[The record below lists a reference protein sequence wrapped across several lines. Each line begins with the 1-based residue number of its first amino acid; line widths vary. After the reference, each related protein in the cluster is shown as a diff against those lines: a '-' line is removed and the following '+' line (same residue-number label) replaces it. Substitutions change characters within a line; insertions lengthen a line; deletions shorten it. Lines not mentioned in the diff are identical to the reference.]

1 MRRRE
6 VIKLLGGT
14 AAAWPLAAHAQRED
28 VFRIACLGPGLDSP
42 YPLTLYR
49 AFVARLTELGFEDG
63 RNLIVDYRGIEDPRG
78 PFVLAAELL
87 RAHPHLVVAFGP
99 EIALQAVL
107 GASAFIPVVFVAV
120 NFDPLARGYVASLA
134 HPDGNITGVV
144 FQQLELAQKQVEL
157 LTEAFPKRTR
167 LSVLYDAQSA
177 DQFTAAERTGQ
188 SLGLQVHQIKLQ
200 NLPYDFDAAFQ
211 QAQARAAQIVLVLS
225 SPNFLSQVARI
236 VQLSLDYRLPTMFI
250 NSNFVQAGGLLS
262 YGADFA
268 AMWLR
273 SADYVGKILKGAKP
287 NDLPVEQAVRFEM
300 VVNLKTARAIGIE
313 LPTSILL
320 RADKVI
326 E

>member
-1 MRRRE
+1 
-6 VIKLLGGT
+6 
-14 AAAWPLAAHAQRED
+14 
-28 VFRIACLGPGLDSP
+28 
-42 YPLTLYR
+42 
-49 AFVARLTELGFEDG
+49 
-63 RNLIVDYRGIEDPRG
+63 
-78 PFVLAAELL
+78 
-87 RAHPHLVVAFGP
+87 
-99 EIALQAVL
+99 LQAVL

-225 SPNFLSQVARI
+225 SPNFLSQI
-236 VQLSLDYRLPTMFI
+236 CTD
-250 NSNFVQAGGLLS
+250 
-262 YGADFA
+262 
-268 AMWLR
+268 R
-273 SADYVGKILKGAKP
+273 S
-287 NDLPVEQAVRFEM
+287 
-300 VVNLKTARAIGIE
+300 T
-313 LPTSILL
+313 
-320 RADKVI
+320 
-326 E
+326 